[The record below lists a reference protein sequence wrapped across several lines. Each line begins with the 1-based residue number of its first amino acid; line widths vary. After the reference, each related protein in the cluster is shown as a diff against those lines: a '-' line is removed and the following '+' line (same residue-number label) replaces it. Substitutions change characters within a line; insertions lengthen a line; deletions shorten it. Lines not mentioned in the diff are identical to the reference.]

1 VIGSVEPC
9 LLCKHVSRRRENDK
23 KEARPS
29 SLPFPKDIA
38 ILESG
43 APVGLKRRPSF
54 FFRERKMIER
64 HETDRYGGAMV

>member
-38 ILESG
+38 MLESG
-43 APVGLKRRPSF
+43 APTRQGQIEAQAEF
-54 FFRERKMIER
+54 FFVSGK
-64 HETDRYGGAMV
+64 